1 VTTAAETAQATTAI
15 LESGAI
21 MLGAALV
28 FVMLFRRL
36 KLGAT
41 LGYIVAGALIGPQLL
56 ALIKDPQQLTSVTD
70 LGIALLLFIVGL
82 ELRPRQ
88 LWRLR
93 RDIFGLG
100 LIQVVLCGL
109 ALSALLY
116 MTLGISPEA
125 ALAIGLPL
133 GLSSTAQVLPM
144 LRADNDLNTPQG
156 ERAFSILLFQDL
168 SIVPMITII
177 AAMART
183 PPDPTAPTGWRLA
196 LYTVL
201 AVAAL
206 VIVGRLV
213 LNPLFRLVGRLG
225 ERELFVVSGLFT
237 VVGAAAVMHTLH
249 LSVPLG
255 AFVAGVMLA
264 ESPYRHEL
272 EADVEPFRSILLGLF
287 FLSVGMLLDLR
298 LIATRP
304 LFVIGIA
311 AGVIVTKAVI
321 VTLINRVSGG
331 KWSDSIRLALL
342 ISQAGEFGFVLFAQA
357 AAARLILPEAASLF
371 GAVVTLSMATTPFL
385 MRFID
390 FLERREVRRTDLD
403 GPELSPETSAIVV
416 GYGRFGQTVAQMM
429 MAKGIGVTLIDKT
442 PSMIETAEEF
452 GTKVYY
458 GDGLRIDLLRTAG
471 AATARVIAF
480 CNDNE
485 GGELSSTAVQAVLDA
500 FPHAAVM
507 VRAFDRVHMIE
518 LDGLDIA
525 FAERELF
532 ESAVAMGRAALKAN
546 GVDPP
551 EVDRVEREYRMRDCE
566 RLERQSATG
575 DLHAGLALSFSAE
588 RALPDEQEDEAA
600 SPQPLAER

>member
-1 VTTAAETAQATTAI
+1 MTTAAETAQTTTAI

-28 FVMLFRRL
+28 FVTLFRRL

-56 ALIKDPQQLTSVTD
+56 RLIKDPQQLASVTEI
-70 LGIALLLFIVGL
+70 GIALLLFIVGL
-82 ELRPRQ
+82 ELQPRR

-100 LIQVVLCGL
+100 LLQVVLCGL
-109 ALSALLY
+109 VLSGLLY
-116 MTLGISPEA
+116 FALGISPAA

-144 LRADNDLNTPQG
+144 LRSDNDLNTPQG

-168 SIVPMITII
+168 AIVPMITII

-183 PPDPTAPTGWRLA
+183 PPDPSAPVGWTLA

-201 AVAAL
+201 AVVAL

-225 ERELFVVSGLFT
+225 ERELFVVAGLFT
-237 VVGAAAVMHTLH
+237 VIGSAAVMHTLH

-272 EADVEPFRSILLGLF
+272 ESDVEPFRSILLGLF
-287 FLSVGMLLDLR
+287 FLSVGMVLDLR
-298 LIATRP
+298 LIAERP

-311 AGVIVTKAVI
+311 AGVILTKMI
-321 VTLINRVSGG
+321 ILTLIGRGFGS
-331 KWSDSIRLALL
+331 KWQSSIRLGLL
-342 ISQAGEFGFVLFAQA
+342 LSQAGEFGFVLFAQA
-357 AAARLILPEAASLF
+357 TAARLIAPETASLF

-390 FLERREVRRTDLD
+390 FLERREVRRDDLD

-429 MAKGIGVTLIDKT
+429 MAKGIGVTLIDKK
-442 PSMIETAEEF
+442 PAQIELSEEF

-458 GDGLRIDLLRTAG
+458 GDGLRLDLLRAAG
-471 AATARVIAF
+471 ADTARVIAF
-480 CNDNE
+480 CNDNTE
-485 GGELSSTAVQAVLDA
+485 GELTAGALGAVLKA
-500 FPHAAVM
+500 FPQAEVM
-507 VRAFDRVHMIE
+507 VRAYDRLHLIE
-518 LDGLDIA
+518 LDDLDLA
-525 FAERELF
+525 FAEREMF

-546 GVDPP
+546 GI
-551 EVDRVEREYRMRDCE
+551 ERSEIDRVEREYRMRDCE
-566 RLERQSATG
+566 RLERQAKTG
-575 DLHAGLALSFSAE
+575 DIKAGWERAFTAD
-588 RALPDEQEDEAA
+588 RALPDEEPA
-600 SPQPLAER
+600 